1 MANAIEQIGAV
12 TAMNLRNIPERW
24 SSSLVAV
31 LGIGGVTLV
40 LVSLLSIGAGFSKA
54 LEGSGSADT
63 AMIMRSGSASEMQSY
78 FGPEQVTALN
88 DINGIARNDKK
99 EPLISGEVFGVVSA
113 QMKTKDS
120 SANLPLRGVGPNA
133 FLLRK
138 HFKLVK
144 GRMFKPGTSEI
155 IVGEGAAEQFVI
167 VEGKGAAMRILPF
180 DVGNKVRWLNTDWQI
195 VGRFT
200 DDGGMAESEA
210 WADAPVVQQAWQRG
224 PVVQTVRARLA
235 DGVPLKTLKDALSKD
250 SRFSVDVMSEKQFY
264 ADQQK
269 AMSDIIN
276 KVGVWIGVIMGL
288 AALFAALNTLESA
301 VASRVREIATLR
313 AMGFGA
319 GPVVFSVLVEAMILG
334 AIGGLVGGVFAY
346 VFLNGMTTSTLNF
359 ASFSQITYAFTVT
372 PMLLLLG
379 IVYGLLLCLLA
390 GILPGVR
397 AARLPI
403 TAGLREL

>member
-1 MANAIEQIGAV
+1 MANALEQIGAV

-54 LEGSGSADT
+54 LEGSGSDDT
-63 AMIMRSGSASEMQSY
+63 AMIMRSGSTSEMQSY

-99 EPLISGEVFGVVSA
+99 EPVISGEVFGVVSA
-113 QMKTKDS
+113 QMRNKDS
-120 SANLPLRGVGPNA
+120 TANLPLRGVGPNA
-133 FLLRK
+133 VPLRR
-138 HFKLVK
+138 HFKLVQ

-155 IVGEGAAEQFVI
+155 IVGDGAVQQFV
-167 VEGKGAAMRILPF
+167 GLS
-180 DVGNKVRWLNTDWQI
+180 VGDKVRWLNTDWQV

-200 DDGGMAESEA
+200 DDGGLAESEA

-224 PVVQTVRARLA
+224 PIVQTVRARMA
-235 DGVPLKTLKDALSKD
+235 DGVPIKTLKDALSKD
-250 SRFSVDVMSEKQFY
+250 TRFSVDVMSEKEFY

-269 AMSDIIN
+269 AMSKIIN
-276 KVGVWIGVIMGL
+276 NVGLWIGIIMGL

-346 VFLNGMTTSTLNF
+346 IFLNGMTTSTLNF

-372 PMLLLLG
+372 PLLLLLG

-390 GILPGVR
+390 GILPGIR

>member
-1 MANAIEQIGAV
+1 MANAFEQIGAV

-54 LEGSGSADT
+54 LEGSGSDDV
-63 AMIMRSGSASEMQSY
+63 AMIMRSGATSEMQSY

-88 DINGIARNDKK
+88 DIKGIARNDKK
-99 EPLISGEVFGVVSA
+99 EPMISGEVFGVVSV
-113 QMKTKDS
+113 QLRGKDS
-120 SANLPLRGVGPNA
+120 TANLPLRGVGPVA
-133 FLLRK
+133 VPLRK
-138 HFKLVK
+138 QFRLVQ

-155 IVGEGAAEQFVI
+155 IVGDGATKQFV
-167 VEGKGAAMRILPF
+167 GL
-180 DVGNKVRWLNTDWQI
+180 DVGSKVRWLNTDWQV

-200 DDGGMAESEA
+200 DDGGLAESEA

-235 DGVPLKTLKDALSKD
+235 DGVPLKSLKDALSKD

-269 AMSDIIN
+269 AMSKIIN
-276 KVGVWIGVIMGL
+276 NIGLWIGIIMGL

-334 AIGGLVGGVFAY
+334 AIGGLVGGLCAY
-346 VFLNGMTTSTLNF
+346 IFLNGITTSTLNF

-372 PMLLLLG
+372 PLLMLLG
-379 IVYGLLLCLLA
+379 ILYGLLLCLLA
-390 GILPGVR
+390 GILPGIR